1 MAAPQTSTQQPNL
14 NRRGTRRDWAFLFAA
29 SVFEIVFAMSANAA
43 EGLTRLGPS
52 IVMVVAVASAVF
64 LLSKALRSIDV
75 AVGYA
80 VWTGIGTV
88 GAVVLGSVVF
98 NEAFSVGK
106 AVCLL
111 LIVGGVVSLHG
122 APQLERP
129 KSIDLER

>member
-1 MAAPQTSTQQPNL
+1 MAAPQTSTQQRSRNP
-14 NRRGTRRDWAFLFAA
+14 RGTRRDWALLFAA

-52 IVMVVAVASAVF
+52 IVMVVAVVSAVF

-122 APQLERP
+122 APQSQRP
-129 KSIDLER
+129 ESIDLER